1 MSTIFLAIACAREK
15 RTKLFDAIEPLV
27 PILPE
32 RCDEATSIHGKIEL
46 RALRLDPEQQCP
58 LLLLE
63 AGHGEIGG
71 RRFRCDRQARAVG
84 GCDQR
89 FHPGIGRIDPALC
102 LAP

>member
-46 RALRLDPEQQCP
+46 RAWTVNASL
-58 LLLLE
+58 
-63 AGHGEIGG
+63 
-71 RRFRCDRQARAVG
+71 ARG
-84 GCDQR
+84 SR
-89 FHPGIGRIDPALC
+89 FHKDQKTGAVSSH
-102 LAP
+102 AFF